1 MGLCECGGNCPKY
14 LKREWNRK
22 QGRENKDFKK
32 GGGGGKLSQEVGA
45 LKRRGGAGTPLRTMG
60 YYIVSIAKTNSSI
73 IGTFIRY
80 EVSFFCG
87 LLFVSI
93 NL

>member
-32 GGGGGKLSQEVGA
+32 GGGQAES
-45 LKRRGGAGTPLRTMG
+45 RSG
-60 YYIVSIAKTNSSI
+60 YYIVSIAKTTSSI
-73 IGTFIRY
+73 IGTLIRY
-80 EVSFFCG
+80 EVSFF
-87 LLFVSI
+87 
-93 NL
+93 